1 MHTQSLNLGSLGV
14 WLLLRILGLNFPP
27 NDKFPDIV
35 LLCQVE
41 EFANLAGSLGSKTFG
56 VGDIGDTRDIVVALL
71 DNNDRKDRKI
81 RTDDATTDRLALAFA
96 GTTGTVARVA
106 LGKEKTHT
114 CGMENTLLSENLTGQ

>member
-14 WLLLRILGLNFPP
+14 WLLLRIFGLNFPP
-27 NDKFPDIV
+27 NDKFPNIV

-56 VGDIGDTRDIVVALL
+56 VSDIGDTRDIIVALL

-81 RTDDATTDRLALAFA
+81 RSDNTTTDRLAFTFA
-96 GTTGTVARVA
+96 GATGTVARMA

-114 CGMENTLLSENLTGQ
+114 CGMEDTLLSENMTGK